1 MTSEQ
6 IQILALIYA
15 ANARVVG
22 MQAANQQRAVHGD
35 SVMYSEDHFLAEAQH
50 LETLSIQAINS

>member
-1 MTSEQ
+1 MSNQ
-6 IQILALIYA
+6 QLQILALVMA

-22 MQAANQQRAVHGD
+22 MQAANQQRQAVGD
-35 SVMYSEDHFLAEAQH
+35 SPMYSEDHFAAEAQH